1 MVLVACLKLF
11 KFKRLPE
18 PGVVICGS
26 RAKPGAVTGRHSVF
40 GGNGPPKG
48 EGGVQVMSFW
58 AGGGFGG
65 VERHTRHFESPVAS
79 EVN

>member
-58 AGGGFGG
+58 AGGGLG
-65 VERHTRHFESPVAS
+65 VWRDTHDTLRALWPQR
-79 EVN
+79 

>member
-11 KFKRLPE
+11 TFKRLPE

-26 RAKPGAVTGRHSVF
+26 RAKPGAVTGRHSLF
-40 GGNGPPKG
+40 GGNGPPEG

-58 AGGGFGG
+58 VGGVGG
-65 VERHTRHFESPVAS
+65 VERHTLHVESPVAS